1 MSHAVINNDQPA
13 IENILAK
20 DSARSYLEE
29 SNWFRQTPLHL
40 SIDNPETLQ
49 ILIQGGFD
57 TKLDVADS
65 DRRRPVEYAAM
76 KIQRNLDGLNSLR
89 ILLQSGCAV
98 HPNTIPYFD
107 RDFPEDINQ
116 EVHNTFWDAL
126 RHRRDSLK
134 LLGLK
139 HLPRSLALDLGLFDE
154 RTLDYHAASCFEAL
168 ENLGI
173 EVPKALDPRIP
184 AWVKVPW
191 HVEAWCY
198 HTRPPVS
205 RAVLDVLWDRGFRD
219 MDQLDKDGVPPF
231 MTDVFTLGN
240 LDYCYWFVEHGADI
254 WAPLCQRQ
262 CSNPRES
269 DDIRTPAHFLL
280 AKIGRWFRPTRF
292 ANEDSVYGDSYDDGS
307 YQSAPAITAFC
318 SRYDPRD
325 ACVCPCTENGCTPF
339 DYFFKWIGNED
350 DYPRPQPPE
359 WIASSLLDSVQD
371 LQINMLGG
379 NGSKAIRMLTFR
391 ALQLPH
397 TCCGI
402 PLAKGYWCEGT
413 ALLPEDANEIN
424 EARAESLDVFEALV
438 EDLTRRYE
446 RDDGDGE
453 PFGVAKADEFWLD
466 CWVPGVQRV
475 LAELESRD
483 LTQEEKEAAEE
494 IGVVWYGPQTE
505 TPRDPD
511 DGVTMEAFQDMLR
524 AITRDI

>member
-173 EVPKALDPRIP
+173 EVPRPWIP
-184 AWVKVPW
+184 EFRLGLRSRGMLKRGVTTHA
-191 HVEAWCY
+191 
-198 HTRPPVS
+198 RPSV
-205 RAVLDVLWDRGFRD
+205 V
-219 MDQLDKDGVPPF
+219 
-231 MTDVFTLGN
+231 
-240 LDYCYWFVEHGADI
+240 
-254 WAPLCQRQ
+254 
-262 CSNPRES
+262 
-269 DDIRTPAHFLL
+269 
-280 AKIGRWFRPTRF
+280 RF
-292 ANEDSVYGDSYDDGS
+292 SMFSGIEGS
-307 YQSAPAITAFC
+307 GT
-318 SRYDPRD
+318 
-325 ACVCPCTENGCTPF
+325 
-339 DYFFKWIGNED
+339 WIS
-350 DYPRPQPPE
+350 
-359 WIASSLLDSVQD
+359 W
-371 LQINMLGG
+371 
-379 NGSKAIRMLTFR
+379 IRMEC
-391 ALQLPH
+391 H
-397 TCCGI
+397 
-402 PLAKGYWCEGT
+402 PL
-413 ALLPEDANEIN
+413 
-424 EARAESLDVFEALV
+424 
-438 EDLTRRYE
+438 
-446 RDDGDGE
+446 
-453 PFGVAKADEFWLD
+453 
-466 CWVPGVQRV
+466 
-475 LAELESRD
+475 
-483 LTQEEKEAAEE
+483 
-494 IGVVWYGPQTE
+494 
-505 TPRDPD
+505 
-511 DGVTMEAFQDMLR
+511 
-524 AITRDI
+524 